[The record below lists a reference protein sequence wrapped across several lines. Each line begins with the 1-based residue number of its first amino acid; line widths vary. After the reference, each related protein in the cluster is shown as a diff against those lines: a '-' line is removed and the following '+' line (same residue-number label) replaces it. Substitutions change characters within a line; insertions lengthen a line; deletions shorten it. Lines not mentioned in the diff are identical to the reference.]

1 MFRFPLLPTG
11 DIDINNL
18 RIAIVN
24 YLLAQQSDKKFL
36 IRIDDIDVQE
46 TMEGKDTEGMMLLE
60 KFALKHDT
68 VFHQS
73 EHLKLYQTLA
83 LRLLQEEKAF
93 ISSSHEANK
102 ALDSKTYA
110 QLKASGEKFVVRI
123 QEPAQEVSYNDFFQG
138 QQVQTPD
145 EIGILD
151 ILNED
156 GTPSKDFAIAADDM
170 MNDVSFIVQGEA
182 HRADTSKQVYLKTL
196 LGYQNTT
203 RYLHLPSI
211 QNSEAL
217 SVKAL
222 FQEGYLPDAI
232 INYLIL
238 VSYNDAPQE
247 IFTLP
252 DAIDWFDIN
261 EMSNTSI
268 NFDIEA
274 LQGINKAHLRRL
286 DDKTL
291 SKLFGFADADIG
303 KLAKL
308 YLEECGTINT
318 LETKIR
324 LIFSPKNFQS
334 EFGVEMKKIADFIA
348 EAPTFQTF
356 EELKAYLNT
365 KSSMNDTEL
374 YQLLQYLLTGSENG
388 PELSKVYPLIKSYIL
403 EVIS

>member
-1 MFRFPLLPTG
+1 MFRFALLPTG

-18 RIAIVN
+18 HVAIIN
-24 YLLAQQSDKKFL
+24 YLLAQKNNEKFL
-36 IRIDDIDVQE
+36 IRIDDIETQE

-60 KFALKHDT
+60 KFALKHDA

-83 LRLLQEEKAF
+83 LRLLQDNKAF
-93 ISSSHEANK
+93 LSTSIQGEETHKSYTE
-102 ALDSKTYA
+102 
-110 QLKASGEKFVVRI
+110 LKASGEKFMLCVK
-123 QEPAQEVSYNDFFQG
+123 EPSENICYHDLFQG
-138 QQVQTPD
+138 QIEQTQD
-145 EIGILD
+145 EIGSFD

-170 MNDVSFIVQGEA
+170 MNNINFIVQKETA
-182 HRADTSKQVYLKTL
+182 LNHTAKQVYLKTL
-196 LGYQNTT
+196 LGYKESA
-203 RYLHLPSI
+203 RYAHLPQI
-211 QNSEAL
+211 HDSEGVSA
-217 SVKAL
+217 KAL

-238 VSYNDAPQE
+238 LGYNNAPEE

-252 DAIDWFDIN
+252 DAVKWFDL
-261 EMSNTSI
+261 SNLSNSSI
-268 NFDIEA
+268 TFDIET
-274 LQGINKAHLRRL
+274 LKRINKEHLRRL

-303 KLAKL
+303 KVAKL
-308 YLEECGTINT
+308 YLEECSTINL

-324 LIFSPKNFQS
+324 LIFAPKNF
-334 EFGVEMKKIADFIA
+334 EGTLANEMKSVADLISH
-348 EAPTFQTF
+348 APTFDTF
-356 EELKAYLNT
+356 DELKAYLKT
-365 KSSMNDTEL
+365 KSSITDKEL
-374 YQLLQYLLTGSENG
+374 QQVLQYLLTGSENS